1 MYEPSIQ
8 TTLIHSLTKPQDECA
23 PQPGGYGPHVEP
35 DTVEAFESYPPFHA
49 DAQSAMTPTNYTN
62 SFRDLNAS
70 ISQNSYLTYKVL
82 SSYSVPDCA
91 SFCDTTDLCTA
102 FNIYLE
108 RDPALNPSSDDSS
121 NSTYCPNPPSI
132 TNYKCSL
139 FGSSVNAT
147 AATNNGQYR
156 ADFHVV
162 IAASNGYSKAT
173 VAPAPSLSGYADPK
187 NCNGA
192 AISAGGSYAMG
203 SKFFPGP
210 FNPLLCSIYA
220 KAQNDKNKHVAQ
232 ASGHKSFTP
241 VNSFNAYMVLKNG
254 FAQGTYCVLFDT
266 KLSVEYAGYTGGWA
280 KNDFFGVETSFTY
293 ALSVQLDGSL

>member
-1 MYEPSIQ
+1 MYESFPKPAARSI
-8 TTLIHSLTKPQDECA
+8 LTRSQDECA

-35 DTVEAFESYPPFHA
+35 DTVEAFENYPYFHA
-49 DAQSAMTPTNYTN
+49 QAQSAITPKNYTN

-70 ISQNSYLTYKVL
+70 VSQNSYLTYKVL
-82 SSYSVPDCA
+82 QSYSVSDCA
-91 SFCDTTDLCTA
+91 SFCDNTNLCLG
-102 FNIYLE
+102 FNIYVE
-108 RDPALNPSSDDSS
+108 RDPSVNPSNDESS
-121 NSTYCPNPPSI
+121 NATYCPNPPSI

-139 FGSSVNAT
+139 FGSSVNAS

-156 ADFHVV
+156 IDFHVV
-162 IAASNGYSKAT
+162 IAGSNGYSKAA
-173 VAPAPSLSGYADPK
+173 VAPPPSLPGYSAPE
-187 NCNGA
+187 NCDGA

-220 KAQNDKNKHVAQ
+220 KAQNDKNKASAQ
-232 ASGHKSFTP
+232 ATGKKSFTP

-266 KLSVEYAGYTGGWA
+266 KLSTEYAAYTGGWA
-280 KNDFFGVETSFTY
+280 SDSFFGVETSYTY
-293 ALSVQLDGSL
+293 ALSVQLDGTI